1 MLTMTKS
8 VDKYQELLTELPFIK
23 NVKHI
28 KSAES
33 SVTTSWG
40 AEPWTEEMIKFSQQD
55 LVIPPYKEF
64 TLPDGIAPGGAGFYT
79 GT

>member
-8 VDKYQELLTELPFIK
+8 VDKYQELLEELPFIK
-23 NVKHI
+23 SVKHI

-40 AEPWTEEMIKFSQQD
+40 AEPWTEDMIARDILQNFRD
-55 LVIPPYKEF
+55 ALVQAKKR
-64 TLPDGIAPGGAGFYT
+64 
-79 GT
+79 